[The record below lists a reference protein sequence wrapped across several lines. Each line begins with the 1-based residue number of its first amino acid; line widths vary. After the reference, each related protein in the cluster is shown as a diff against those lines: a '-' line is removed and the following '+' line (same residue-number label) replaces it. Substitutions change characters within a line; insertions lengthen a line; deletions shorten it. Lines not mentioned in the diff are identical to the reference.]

1 MPFLVISHPVLNA
14 KSVMYSI
21 AFLLGTGNAPGNPRH
36 VGHKLMF
43 GSSVSTTPH
52 LQNRAPYGDPAFLAF
67 RVFIYIAYIL
77 LSVCIDPIA
86 CLCSIPSYRLWV
98 NTFAACLI
106 STRRNIG
113 SYLA

>member
-52 LQNRAPYGDPAFLAF
+52 LQNIF
-67 RVFIYIAYIL
+67 VFVFSSIW
-77 LSVCIDPIA
+77 V
-86 CLCSIPSYRLWV
+86 SIPIVGFSDI
-98 NTFAACLI
+98 T
-106 STRRNIG
+106 STLLVG
-113 SYLA
+113 D